1 MKDGSENAISCLPWP
16 GSLES
21 FQMWLYF
28 DIFCSQRVR
37 GVGEFVSHSLLGDEV
52 HVVVFPSYSFGSAVL
67 PSALLSPRCY
77 GCKTAET
84 GVQRWN
90 GVLKPSL
97 AFLQR

>member
-1 MKDGSENAISCLPWP
+1 MWENLFHTLCW
-16 GSLES
+16 G
-21 FQMWLYF
+21 M
-28 DIFCSQRVR
+28 R
-37 GVGEFVSHSLLGDEV
+37 DEV
-52 HVVVFPSYSFGSAVL
+52 HVAFIPSYSFGAVL